1 MHKAPD
7 DNTASE
13 LQRFSKDEP
22 VVGSLLMV
30 GLAKRPTGLTPR
42 AMNGT
47 KKPEILTNQTTHCY
61 LPRTFTRRTWVQNTH
76 HGAKQHLGNA
86 RSRAFPQ
93 NNQFR

>member
-47 KKPEILTNQTTHCY
+47 KK
-61 LPRTFTRRTWVQNTH
+61 
-76 HGAKQHLGNA
+76 A
-86 RSRAFPQ
+86 
-93 NNQFR
+93 